1 MSPAV
6 APPTVYFI
14 RHGETDWNAQGR
26 LQGQRDIPLNDRG
39 RAQAEAAGA
48 RLRALAP
55 HYASLDY
62 VASPLGRTRE
72 TMERLRAALSLDAA
86 AYRTDDRLKEITFGA
101 WEGLTWKE
109 VRARDPRGAAGR
121 ERDKWGFVPPG
132 GESYGDLAERVAPV
146 FAAFLRDTV
155 VVSHGGVARA
165 ALASA
170 GAVAK
175 EAAPRLDIWQGRIL
189 VLRGA
194 GGFDWA

>member
-1 MSPAV
+1 MAH
-6 APPTVYFI
+6 PTVYFI

-48 RLRALAP
+48 RLRTLAP
-55 HYASLDY
+55 HYAGLDF

-72 TMERLRAALSLDAA
+72 TMERMRAVISLDPA
-86 AYRTDDRLKEITFGA
+86 AYRTDDRLKELTFGV

-109 VRARDPRGAAGR
+109 VRACDPRGAAGR

-132 GESYGDLAERVAPV
+132 GESYAGLADRIAPV
-146 FAAFLRDTV
+146 FEGLVRDTV

-165 ALASA
+165 ALALT
-170 GAVAK
+170 GAVAR

-189 VLRGA
+189 VLPGE
-194 GGFDWA
+194 GGYDWA